1 MIRSIDCMHWK
12 CGNCPT
18 SLAGMFKRHKGKPTV
33 ILEAVAT

>member
-18 SLAGMFKRHKGKPTV
+18 SLAGMFKGHKGKPTV